1 MKRSE
6 EMIGIDSRINS
17 ARATFVAPLVLAL
30 VLLGAFLSATNVNAQ
45 IAEDALF
52 EVNLTFGASIP
63 SSDFSD
69 YFDTLG
75 ANTGFNIRGSGG
87 YYLLD
92 NLSVGLYFNYS
103 EFEVDN
109 PANPLKYRIYD
120 FGGYAKLILSPEKKL
135 TPYVRGE
142 LGLVKPNIAT
152 PITSP
157 QVGFREISYTNG
169 IGGGGFLGLRFST
182 FEYGGLFA
190 EVGYRAEFV
199 SAKNGS
205 FANTTY
211 ELPAD
216 INNIQLNAGFNLDF
230 GPKQ

>member
-1 MKRSE
+1 MKMSE
-6 EMIGIDSRINS
+6 TMIERVSRNHETS
-17 ARATFVAPLVLAL
+17 ATRATFVAPLVLAL
-30 VLLGAFLSATNVNAQ
+30 VLLSATNANAQ

-63 SSDFSD
+63 SSEFSD

-103 EFEVDN
+103 EFSIDN
-109 PANPLKYRIYD
+109 TANPLKYRIYD
-120 FGGYAKLILSPEKKL
+120 FGGYAKLILSPEKKF

-142 LGLVKPNIAT
+142 LGLVRPNIAT

-157 QVGFREISYTNG
+157 QVGFREISYSSG
-169 IGGGGFLGLRFST
+169 IGGGGFLGVRYST

-190 EVGYRAEFV
+190 EVGYRTEIV
-199 SAKNGS
+199 SDKNGS
-205 FANTTY
+205 FAGVTY